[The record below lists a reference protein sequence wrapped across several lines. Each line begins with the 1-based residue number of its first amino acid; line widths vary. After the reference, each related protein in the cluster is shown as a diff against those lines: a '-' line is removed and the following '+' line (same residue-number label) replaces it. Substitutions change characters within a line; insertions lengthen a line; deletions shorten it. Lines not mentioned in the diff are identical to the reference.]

1 MPSLNPPFLTPLHVI
16 RALQAGS
23 RVPLEAPGWGDT
35 VKALCP
41 DCGRSVMSFKS
52 SDHAGIRFE
61 YGIATAQPHR
71 CGVPLDQE
79 DHPHWLQLQAAQAEL
94 HQLQAWNE
102 WEQVMRHR
110 G

>member
-1 MPSLNPPFLTPLHVI
+1 MPTLNPSFLTPLHVI

-35 VKALCP
+35 ERKTCP
-41 DCGRSVMSFKS
+41 DCGKSVMGFKS
-52 SDHAGIRFE
+52 GDHAGTLFV
-61 YGIATAQPHR
+61 YGMATAQPHR
-71 CGVPLDQE
+71 CGKPLDAE

-94 HQLQAWNE
+94 NQLQAWNE
-102 WEQVMRHR
+102 WTEVMRKR